1 MLDFVI
7 FVTWWK
13 INLAIFRYVTT
24 ITFMRDARD
33 PGTLEMPLFVKRPRG
48 RPRTGRALSNAERQR
63 AFRQR
68 RKAAYE
74 MLLAS
79 AVALMSGLAGERS
92 AKD

>member
-1 MLDFVI
+1 
-7 FVTWWK
+7 
-13 INLAIFRYVTT
+13 
-24 ITFMRDARD
+24 MRDARD
-33 PGTLEMPLFVKRPRG
+33 PGTLEMPLFVKRQRG

-79 AVALMSGLAGERS
+79 AVALMSGLGER
-92 AKD
+92 AAND